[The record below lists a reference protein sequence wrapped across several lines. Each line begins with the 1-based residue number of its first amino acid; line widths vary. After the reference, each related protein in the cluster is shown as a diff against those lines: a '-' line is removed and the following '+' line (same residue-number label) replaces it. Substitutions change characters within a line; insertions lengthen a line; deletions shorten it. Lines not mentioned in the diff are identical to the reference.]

1 MLILRIYIEDFKMK
15 LGLFL
20 IFLSSIQ
27 LLFAGE
33 WNQKATF
40 GGVARH
46 RSSAFVIG
54 EKGYVGMGH
63 YNTGEHVIFK
73 DFWEYDPATDSWTQK
88 ADFGG
93 SLRYQCSG
101 FSIGNYGYLGL
112 GRNAEGNYEQDF
124 WKYDPSANLWYPI
137 ANFPGAP
144 RRGATAFVID
154 DMAYVGCGQTAADS
168 TALYVTDFYK
178 YNPNNNTWT
187 KIADFIG
194 IGRTNPVSFSFNGK
208 GYVGVGHTWSAALND
223 FYEYNPTSNYW
234 VQKANVGNTLRQDA
248 TGFCVMGEGYIG
260 TGNNEDGTENYKDFW
275 KYNFE
280 TDIWTKVA
288 DFGGVARRYMV
299 SFVINNTAYC
309 WGGTNGTNL
318 KDLWSF
324 NPYLSV
330 DEYDNEVVAVYP
342 NPATTQVV
350 FNLKNITNVSVLVYN
365 SNGQLI
371 STIKNKS
378 NQLVLNRESLPNG
391 LYFYTITSNQQ
402 IIKSG
407 KFIFE

>member
-1 MLILRIYIEDFKMK
+1 MK
-15 LGLFL
+15 LIVGL
-20 IFLSSIQ
+20 IFLSSYQ
-27 LLFAGE
+27 LFAVGE

-46 RSSAFVIG
+46 RASAFAIG
-54 EKGYVGMGH
+54 DKGYVGMGH

-73 DFWEYDPATDSWTQK
+73 DLWEYDPATDSWTQK

-93 SLRYQCSG
+93 SLRYQCAA
-101 FSIGNYGYLGL
+101 FSIGDYGYLGL
-112 GRNAEGNYEQDF
+112 GRNADDNYEQDF

-137 ANFPGAP
+137 ADFPGVP
-144 RRGATAFVID
+144 RRGAAAFVINKK
-154 DMAYVGCGQTAADS
+154 AYVGLGQTDGGYAK
-168 TALYVTDFYK
+168 DFYK
-178 YNPNNNTWT
+178 YNPNTNTWT
-187 KIADFIG
+187 QVADFIG
-194 IGRTNPVSFSFNGK
+194 VARTSSAYFVVNNK
-208 GYVGVGHTWSAALND
+208 AYVGTGHTFGTPLKD
-223 FYEYNPTSNYW
+223 FYEYNPTSDYW
-234 VQKANVGNTLRQDA
+234 IQKADVGDSLRQDA
-248 TGFCVMGEGYIG
+248 TGFAVMGEGYIG
-260 TGNNEDGTENYKDFW
+260 TGNNVDGSVNYKDFW
-275 KYNFE
+275 KYNVA
-280 TDIWTKVA
+280 TDTWARVA

-299 SFVINNTAYC
+299 SFVIDNTAYC

-330 DEYDNEVVAVYP
+330 DELNDKVVSIYP
-342 NPATTQVV
+342 NPATTQVI
-350 FNLKNITNVSVLVYN
+350 FNLNNINNASITIYN

-371 STIKNKS
+371 STLNDMS
-378 NQLVLNRESLPNG
+378 NQYVLNKESLSNG